1 VFKARHISAALNGL
15 GIPQDHPTR
24 RQVNDWIRNR
34 RAIRETRN
42 AVPSESFS
50 QCAEDVIASTLIDT
64 GLGRYIDIG
73 SGHPVQGSNT
83 YALYRQGWSGLL
95 VDPLRSNINLAQ
107 RVRPRDTCVE
117 SLCSTTDKPAID
129 FFEYETYEYSTA
141 SPQRVAELTRRG
153 HHVHATYKLPTF
165 SLETL
170 VRENDLFDA
179 RLLSIDVEGLELEV
193 LEGNRWDTFRPE
205 LVIVEEWESPPA
217 ENTPIRGFMADLG
230 YQFVSFN
237 RASSFFLANL

>member
-1 VFKARHISAALNGL
+1 M
-15 GIPQDHPTR
+15 
-24 RQVNDWIRNR
+24 
-34 RAIRETRN
+34 
-42 AVPSESFS
+42 PSESFS
-50 QCAEDVIASTLIDT
+50 QFAEDVIASTLIDT
-64 GLGRYIDIG
+64 GPGTYIDIG

-95 VDPLRSNINLAQ
+95 VDPLRSNIKLAQ
-107 RVRPRDTCVE
+107 RMRPRDTCVE
-117 SLCSTTDKPAID
+117 GLCSSADKPAID

-141 SPQRVAELTRRG
+141 SPQRVAELARRG

-179 RLLSIDVEGLELEV
+179 RLLSVDVEGLDLEV
-193 LEGNRWDTFRPE
+193 LKGTSWDAFRPE

-217 ENTPIRGFMADLG
+217 ESTAIRGFMADLG
-230 YQFVSFN
+230 YRFVSFN